1 MTDAGA
7 GKQNDVT
14 AQPWT
19 VRRTITAGVIGNVLE
34 WYDFA
39 VYGFFAP
46 VLAQQFFPS
55 GSRAVSLL
63 AAFGAFAVGFLMRPV
78 GALIF
83 GYIGDRYGRAKAL
96 IFSIALMA
104 GPTFLMGL
112 LPTYQSI
119 GIAASIL
126 IVLLR
131 MAQGIA
137 VGGEFTSSI
146 VFLAERSPQ
155 GRRGFYA
162 SWAMFAAT
170 SGTMLGSAIGGALT
184 NFLGDEQVAAWGWR
198 AAFMTGI
205 IVGLVGFMIRRGME
219 DTPRRKHEESPLKLA
234 FRDHKR
240 EVIRVMGLN
249 MSAATTY
256 YLLFVYVATWIAETN
271 AAARSVALNITT
283 LSIVTFLIVAPVA
296 AWISD
301 RYGRKLML
309 IVGMTCCLI
318 FAYPLLRL
326 MHQPDPGSIIAGQMI
341 FAGLLALYM
350 ASIPAAMCEMFPHDV
365 RVTAVS
371 VGYGLAYAIFGGTA
385 PALAVWLIGSSGNDL
400 AFAWYIIVVTIISLA
415 ITLTVRDRRN
425 EPLEE

>member
-7 GKQNDVT
+7 GEQNSVT
-14 AQPWT
+14 ARPWS

-78 GALIF
+78 GALVF

-146 VFLAERSPQ
+146 VFLAERAPQ

-219 DTPRRKHEESPLKLA
+219 DTPRRKHEESPLKIA
-234 FRDHKR
+234 FRDHKH

-283 LSIVTFLIVAPVA
+283 LSIVTFLVVAPIA

-309 IVGMTCCLI
+309 IVGMASCLI
-318 FAYPLLRL
+318 FAYPLLHL
-326 MHQPDPGSIIAGQMI
+326 MHQPDPKSIIAGQMI

-385 PALAVWLIGSSGNDL
+385 PAVAVWLIGSSGNDL
-400 AFAWYIIVVTIISLA
+400 AFAWYIVVVTIISLA
-415 ITLTVRDRRN
+415 IALTVRDRRN
-425 EPLEE
+425 EPL

>member
-1 MTDAGA
+1 MTGA
-7 GKQNDVT
+7 ELGEQNSVT
-14 AQPWT
+14 ARPWT
-19 VRRTITAGVIGNVLE
+19 VRRVITAGVVGNVLE

-55 GSRAVSLL
+55 GDRLVSLL

-78 GALIF
+78 GAVIF

-96 IFSIALMA
+96 IFSIAMMA
-104 GPTFLMGL
+104 LPTFAMGL

-119 GIAASIL
+119 GVAASLL

-146 VFLAERSPQ
+146 VFLAERAPQ
-155 GRRGFYA
+155 GRRGFYS

-170 SGTMLGSAIGGALT
+170 SGTMLGSAVGGLLT
-184 NFLGDEQVAAWGWR
+184 NALSPEDLAAWGWR

-205 IVGLVGFMIRRGME
+205 IVGLVGFMLRRGMP
-219 DTPRRKHEESPLKLA
+219 DTARRQHRESPLRTA
-234 FRDHKR
+234 FRDHKF
-240 EVIRVMGLN
+240 EVLRVMGLN

-256 YLLFVYVATWIAETN
+256 YLLFVYVASWLAETN
-271 AAARSVALNITT
+271 PAARASALNITT
-283 LSIVTFLIVAPVA
+283 LSICTFLVVAPLA

-301 RYGRKLML
+301 RFGRKMML
-309 IVGMTCCLI
+309 IVGMTACLI
-318 FAYPLLRL
+318 FAYPLLWL
-326 MHQPDPGSIIAGQMI
+326 MHQPDPRAIIAGQMI
-341 FAGLLALYM
+341 FSGLLALYM
-350 ASIPAAMCEMFPHDV
+350 ASIPAAMCEMFPHEV

-385 PALAVWLIGSSGNDL
+385 PAVAVWLIGTSGNDI
-400 AFAWYIIVVTIISLA
+400 AFVWYIVGVTVISLA
-415 ITLTVRDRRN
+415 ITLSVRDRRN
-425 EPLEE
+425 EPLKE